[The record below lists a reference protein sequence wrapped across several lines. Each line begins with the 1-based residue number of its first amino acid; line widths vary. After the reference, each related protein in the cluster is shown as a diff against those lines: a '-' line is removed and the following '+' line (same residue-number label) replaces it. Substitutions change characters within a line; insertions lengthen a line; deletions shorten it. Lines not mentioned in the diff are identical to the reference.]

1 MAAGTVQERPAIT
14 PVRTTAGERR
24 LLVICLAVGLTT
36 LLDQSILTVA
46 VPALRASL
54 GAGTADIQW
63 MLAGYSLA
71 FAVALVPAGRLGD
84 AYGRTWFLIGGVAA
98 FSLLSVVAAT
108 AASPVVLVAAR
119 LLQGAAAGTANPQVI
134 GLIQDHFTGWQRTR
148 ALGAYATVAS
158 FSGIIAPLIGGAVLT
173 VGGHE
178 EAWRMVVALNIPVGL
193 VTAALAVRW
202 VPRRVAPA
210 GPAAGGEPGRSGPRV
225 RLDGV
230 GLVLFAVATVC
241 LLVPVV
247 TLSGASV
254 WVMTTATWV
263 WSGAALVSALA
274 FVWWERAYHRRGGI
288 PILLPGLARSPGF
301 SLGTLV
307 ATFWFGGTL
316 GLSLVLMLF
325 LQEGVGLSAFEAGL
339 VTTPGALAA
348 GVCSA
353 LSWRLVARFGRRGV
367 TAGLWVI
374 VVSLLAT
381 AAVVTWVPVAVVA
394 GALAAAQV
402 LTGVA
407 GGLVHAPNQ
416 YLTLEHAPAGANGL
430 AAAFLQVTQRVSA
443 TICFAALGGLFLAS
457 AVPGDLGTYRGA
469 TTAGIVVTTVLVVAA
484 ALSSM
489 LAERTEQA
497 ERPDRP
503 GRAGRSGLARQRG

>member
-1 MAAGTVQERPAIT
+1 MAAVTVRERPARL

-24 LLVICLAVGLTT
+24 LLIICLAVGFTT

-46 VPALRASL
+46 VPSLRASL

-84 AYGRTWFLIGGVAA
+84 AYGRKGFLIGGVAA

-108 AASPVVLVAAR
+108 ATSPTVLVTAR

-134 GLIQDHFTGWQRTR
+134 GLVQDHFSGWQRTR

-158 FSGIIAPLIGGAVLT
+158 FSGIIAPLIGGAILT
-173 VGGHE
+173 VGGHDG
-178 EAWRMVVALNIPVGL
+178 AWRMVVALNIPFGL
-193 VTAALAVRW
+193 VTAALAMRW
-202 VPRRVAPA
+202 VPGRSASPA
-210 GPAAGGEPGRSGPRV
+210 GPAPGVGEPGASRAHQASVRRGARV

-230 GLVLFAVATVC
+230 GLILFALATVS
-241 LLVPVV
+241 LLVPVIA
-247 TLSGASV
+247 LSGSQS
-254 WVMTTATWV
+254 WVMTTSTWL
-263 WSGAALVSALA
+263 WSIAALASALA
-274 FVWWERAYHRRGGI
+274 FVVWERAYHRRGGT

-301 SLGTLV
+301 ALGTLV
-307 ATFWFGGTL
+307 ATFWFGATL

-325 LQEGVGLSAFEAGL
+325 LQEGVGLSAFEAGF
-339 VTTPGALAA
+339 VTTPGAVAS
-348 GVCSA
+348 GICSA

-367 TAGLWVI
+367 TVGLWVI
-374 VVSLLAT
+374 VISLLAT
-381 AAVVTWVPVAVVA
+381 TAVVTWVPVAVVA
-394 GALAAAQV
+394 VALAAAQV

-443 TICFAALGGLFLAS
+443 TICFAALGGIFLAS

-469 TTAGIVVTTVLVVAA
+469 AAVGIAVTAALVAAA

-489 LAERTEQA
+489 LA
-497 ERPDRP
+497 DRF
-503 GRAGRSGLARQRG
+503 GEVTR